1 MPSYDFGDL
10 VLFEVSSDYF
20 LGISPLKNGLLMSLI
35 SCFFFLKKY
44 GVHQART
51 EFDKSILVSKSL
63 NAFHFLM
70 RRYSLCKL

>member
-35 SCFFFLKKY
+35 SWFFFFLDKY

-51 EFDKSILVSKSL
+51 EFDKSILVKV
-63 NAFHFLM
+63 
-70 RRYSLCKL
+70 